1 MSFSSLVKDELCR
14 ITDNEKC
21 CLKAELAAIVAVG
34 GIIGFTDS
42 GIVLKIVTEN
52 AVFARRVYSLFKEL
66 YGVTVDVKY
75 NKGKKLK
82 KHTSYIITISDSR
95 DVKTATGVI
104 NDLNILVYMDDKTNT
119 PALTQDTGNIIVCDN
134 CERSYLRGAFLAGGS
149 ISNPEKTYHVEL
161 TSRYSQLASQIRDMI
176 ADYNLNAKIIKRKG
190 YYVIYLK
197 EGDNIVDLLNIIGA
211 HSALMDMENVRILKD
226 MRNNVNRMVNCETAN
241 LEKTVNASV
250 RQIQNIEFIRDNIGF
265 DKLPKNLK
273 EVAELRLKYS
283 DASLKELGEMLDPPL
298 GKSGVNHRLRR
309 LEKIARDFM
318 AKEK

>member
-1 MSFSSLVKDELCR
+1 
-14 ITDNEKC
+14 
-21 CLKAELAAIVAVG
+21 
-34 GIIGFTDS
+34 
-42 GIVLKIVTEN
+42 
-52 AVFARRVYSLFKEL
+52 
-66 YGVTVDVKY
+66 
-75 NKGKKLK
+75 
-82 KHTSYIITISDSR
+82 
-95 DVKTATGVI
+95 
-104 NDLNILVYMDDKTNT
+104 
-119 PALTQDTGNIIVCDN
+119 
-134 CERSYLRGAFLAGGS
+134 
-149 ISNPEKTYHVEL
+149 
-161 TSRYSQLASQIRDMI
+161 
-176 ADYNLNAKIIKRKG
+176 
-190 YYVIYLK
+190 
-197 EGDNIVDLLNIIGA
+197 
-211 HSALMDMENVRILKD
+211 